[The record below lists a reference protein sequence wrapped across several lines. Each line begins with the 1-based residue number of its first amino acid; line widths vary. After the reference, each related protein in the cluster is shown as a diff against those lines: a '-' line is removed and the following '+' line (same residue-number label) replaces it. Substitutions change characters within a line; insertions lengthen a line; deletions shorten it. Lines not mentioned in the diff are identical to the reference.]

1 MRSNGD
7 PQTPIKNLGDWK
19 IGDGQ
24 YAKHDCRITYEY
36 RNFTLC
42 GSYYS
47 VDGQLFYRNHT
58 LCDKALRYKSS

>member
-1 MRSNGD
+1 MYGLLL
-7 PQTPIKNLGDWK
+7 KNLQDFIVDKW
-19 IGDGQ
+19 GQ
-24 YAKHDCRITYEY
+24 KKWEAVKEALKLSEV
-36 RNFTLC
+36 TLC